1 MRGLLALVVALCSLS
16 LVGLVPA
23 LAQDAT
29 PGAGMGEVVDAADC
43 RVEPRSVDELLAL
56 WYQDEAGTPTL
67 AITEPPANMF
77 PTAVPVPLGEPADA
91 STVAGVTAWARE
103 ALACSNAL
111 DVTRW
116 LALFSDDLA
125 QQLGL
130 SFGFKTI
137 EDARAFLEAPAVPRP
152 DDQRI
157 RLVAVTDVSVMADGR
172 VAALIAYDDPMQPPA
187 GVESEVVFFVEEDGR
202 RVADGIVEFT
212 VIEEGGKGM
221 PIP

>member
-1 MRGLLALVVALCSLS
+1 M
-16 LVGLVPA
+16 
-23 LAQDAT
+23 
-29 PGAGMGEVVDAADC
+29 
-43 RVEPRSVDELLAL
+43 
-56 WYQDEAGTPTL
+56 
-67 AITEPPANMF
+67 
-77 PTAVPVPLGEPADA
+77 
-91 STVAGVTAWARE
+91 AGVTAWARQ

-152 DDQRI
+152 DDQQA

-172 VAALIAYDDPMQPPA
+172 VAALVAYDDPMQLPA
-187 GVESEVVFFVEEDGR
+187 GVESEVVFFVEEGGR

-212 VIEEGGKGM
+212 IIEEDGSGM